1 MDLFKKFIELSD
13 DILEI
18 SKALDV
24 LTELESY
31 VKIGESEDLINIV
44 EVKDSMMDTLL
55 KYIEAYKEIYSI
67 LVNNDNDGGS
77 NIGGIECR

>member
-18 SKALDV
+18 LESLDV

-31 VKIGESEDLINIV
+31 VKVGESEDLIDIA
-44 EVKDSMMDTLL
+44 ETKDNMMSTLFE
-55 KYIEAYKEIYSI
+55 YVEAYKEMYSI
-67 LVNNDNDGGS
+67 IVNNGGD
-77 NIGGIECR
+77 NIGGIACR